1 MNAARRTTAK
11 RLGARRWLG
20 PALGLALALGGG
32 PAPAQDGPSRVG
44 YVDMQRL
51 IDNAPHMLA
60 ARGRLKQEFDQ
71 RDATLKQDEGRL
83 ADLDRRLQD
92 EAAKLAAADLAALQR
107 QADALRRSV
116 ERTRQRLREEFS
128 TRVDQELDRTWP
140 LINEAVADFAREQGY
155 DLIVQSPVI
164 YVSGRIDVTDRVLDR
179 LKSEYSQAKAA
190 QP

>member
-11 RLGARRWLG
+11 RRGARRWLG
-20 PALGLALALGGG
+20 LALVLAAGLAL
-32 PAPAQDGPSRVG
+32 AQDGPSRVG

-51 IDNAPHMLA
+51 LDNAPHMLA
-60 ARGRLKQEFDQ
+60 ARARLKQEFDQ
-71 RDATLKQDEGRL
+71 RDAALKQDEARL
-83 ADLDRRLQD
+83 AGLDLRLRS
-92 EAAKLAAADLAALQR
+92 EAATLPAAELATLQR

-140 LINEAVADFAREQGY
+140 SINEAVADFAREQGY

-179 LKSEYSQAKAA
+179 LKREYSQAKAE

>member
-20 PALGLALALGGG
+20 PALGLALALIAG
-32 PAPAQDGPSRVG
+32 AASAQDGPSRVG

-60 ARGRLKQEFDQ
+60 ARARLKQEFDQ
-71 RDATLKQDEGRL
+71 RDAALKQDEARL
-83 ADLDRRLQD
+83 AGLDLRLKD
-92 EAAKLAAADLAALQR
+92 EAATLPAAELATLQR

-116 ERTRQRLREEFS
+116 ERTRQRLREEFG

-179 LKSEYSQAKAA
+179 LKSDYSQAKAE